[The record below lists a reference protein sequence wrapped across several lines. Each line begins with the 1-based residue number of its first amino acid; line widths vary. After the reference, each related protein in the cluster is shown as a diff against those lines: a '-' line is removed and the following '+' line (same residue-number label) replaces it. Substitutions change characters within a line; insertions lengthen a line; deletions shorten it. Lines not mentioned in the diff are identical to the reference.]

1 MNIIITGASRGMG
14 KAMAMRFAKDGNT
27 LFLCA
32 RTESHLKDVKQEIS
46 ENHPGATV
54 HVFPADLTQKQAVL
68 DFAKFCLT
76 QGVPDIL
83 INNAGTYAPG
93 NCYDEPEGTL
103 EFMLDINLFS
113 AYYLTRALIPEMMK
127 NKCGHIFNFCSI
139 ASLKAY
145 KGGGGYGISKF
156 ALHGFNLN
164 LRDEMKPHGIKVT
177 GIYPGAVLTDTW
189 GDFDNSNKRIMEA
202 NDIVEM
208 VYACTKLSPQA
219 VVEEIIIR
227 PQLGD
232 L

>member
-1 MNIIITGASRGMG
+1 MNIVITGASRGIG
-14 KAMAMRFAKDGNT
+14 KALALRFAQDGNT
-27 LFLCA
+27 IFICA
-32 RTESHLKDVKQEIS
+32 RTASDLELVKHEIAQI
-46 ENHPGATV
+46 NANAIV
-54 HVFPADLTQKQAVL
+54 HIFPADLTKKQAVL
-68 DFAKFCLT
+68 DFAAFCLSK
-76 QGVPDIL
+76 GVPDIL

-103 EFMLDINLFS
+103 EFMLNINLYS
-113 AYYLTRALIPEMMK
+113 AYHLTRALIPEMMK
-127 NKCGHIFNFCSI
+127 RKTGHIFNFCSI
-139 ASLKAY
+139 ASLKAH

-177 GIYPGAVLTDTW
+177 AIYPGAVHTDTW
-189 GDFDNSNKRIMEA
+189 GDFDNSQKRIMETS
-202 NDIVEM
+202 DIVEM
-208 VYACTKLSPQA
+208 VYACTKLSQQA